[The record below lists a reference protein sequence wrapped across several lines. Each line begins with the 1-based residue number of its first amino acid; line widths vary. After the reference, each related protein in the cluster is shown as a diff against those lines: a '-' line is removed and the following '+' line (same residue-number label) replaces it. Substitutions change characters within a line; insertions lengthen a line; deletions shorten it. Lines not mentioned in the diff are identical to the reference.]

1 MLLNPNVISQSSSY
15 LAWLVYH
22 LKKVKVTQSVSN
34 FLRSHGLSM
43 EFSRPE
49 YWVGSLYLL
58 QGIFPAQGS
67 NPGLPHCGQILYQ
80 LSHKGSP
87 RTLEWVAYPFSR
99 GSSRP
104 RNRTRV
110 SRTTGRF
117 FANWAIREARLF
129 LFKRISLNVFSIFSF
144 HKSTCVYFSPF

>member
-1 MLLNPNVISQSSSY
+1 MLLNPNVISQSLSY

-58 QGIFPAQGS
+58 QGIFPARGS
-67 NPGLPHCGQILYQ
+67 NPGLLHCGQILYQ
-80 LSHKGSP
+80 LSHRGSP

-104 RNRTRV
+104 RNRTGV
-110 SRTTGRF
+110 SCITGRF

-129 LFKRISLNVFSIFSF
+129 LFKKIFLNVLSIFSF
-144 HKSTCVYFSPF
+144 HKTTCVYFSPF